1 MENEYAFE
9 GVVIRLTQADYD
21 KWLKTFTNI
30 PNLDAVLMS
39 RDVWLSQEA
48 DDKAR
53 KRWFIS
59 TVNYLVSVDAKFAK
73 DNKTDENGRKVD
85 SSGKAIFKRMP

>member
-1 MENEYAFE
+1 MSKEYAFE
-9 GVVIRLTQADYD
+9 GKVIRLTKKDYD
-21 KWLKTFTNI
+21 TWRKTFKNI

-59 TVNYLVSVDAKFAK
+59 TVNYLVSVDA
-73 DNKTDENGRKVD
+73 
-85 SSGKAIFKRMP
+85 

>member
-1 MENEYAFE
+1 MSKEYAFE
-9 GVVIRLTQADYD
+9 GKVIRLTKKDYD
-21 KWLKTFTNI
+21 SWQKTFKNI

-53 KRWFIS
+53 SRWFMS

-73 DNKTDENGRKVD
+73 DNKTDASGRKVD
-85 SSGKAIFKRMP
+85 ASGKAIFKRMT

>member
-1 MENEYAFE
+1 MSKEYAFE
-9 GVVIRLTQADYD
+9 GKVIRLTKKDYD
-21 KWLKTFTNI
+21 SWQKTFKNI

-53 KRWFIS
+53 SRWFMS

>member
-1 MENEYAFE
+1 MSKEYAFE
-9 GVVIRLTQADYD
+9 GKVIRLTKKDYD
-21 KWLKTFTNI
+21 TWRKTFKNI

-73 DNKTDENGRKVD
+73 ENKTDDSGRKVD

>member
-1 MENEYAFE
+1 MSKEYAFE
-9 GVVIRLTQADYD
+9 GKVIRLTKKDHDSWQ
-21 KWLKTFTNI
+21 KTFKNI

-53 KRWFIS
+53 SRWFMS

>member
-1 MENEYAFE
+1 MSKEYAFE
-9 GVVIRLTQADYD
+9 GKVIRLTKKDYD
-21 KWLKTFTNI
+21 SWQKTFKNI

-53 KRWFIS
+53 KRWFMS

>member
-1 MENEYAFE
+1 MSKEYAFE
-9 GVVIRLTQADYD
+9 GKVIRLTKKDYD
-21 KWLKTFTNI
+21 SWQKTFKNI

-73 DNKTDENGRKVD
+73 ENKTDDSGRKVD

>member
-1 MENEYAFE
+1 MSKEYAFE
-9 GVVIRLTQADYD
+9 GKVIRLTKKDYD
-21 KWLKTFTNI
+21 SWQKTFKNI

-53 KRWFIS
+53 SRWFMS

-73 DNKTDENGRKVD
+73 DNKTDENGRKLD

>member
-1 MENEYAFE
+1 MSKEYAFE
-9 GVVIRLTQADYD
+9 GKVSRLTKKDYD
-21 KWLKTFTNI
+21 TWRKTFKNI

-73 DNKTDENGRKVD
+73 ENKTDDSGRKVD

>member
-1 MENEYAFE
+1 MENEYAFD
-9 GVVIRLTQADYD
+9 GVVIRLKKTDYD

-39 RDVWLSQEA
+39 RDVWLSEEA

-53 KRWFIS
+53 KKWYMS
-59 TVNYLVSVDAKFAK
+59 TVNYLVNVDARFK
-73 DNKTDENGRKVD
+73 DKNKKDEQGRRLGENGKH
-85 SSGKAIFKRMP
+85 IFKRMP

>member
-1 MENEYAFE
+1 MSKEYAFE
-9 GVVIRLTQADYD
+9 GKVIRLTKKDYD
-21 KWLKTFTNI
+21 SWQKTFKNI
-30 PNLDAVLMS
+30 PNLDAVLMY

-53 KRWFIS
+53 KRWFMS

>member
-1 MENEYAFE
+1 MSKEYAFE
-9 GVVIRLTQADYD
+9 GKVIRLTKKDYD
-21 KWLKTFTNI
+21 SWQKTFKNI

-53 KRWFIS
+53 KRWFMS

-73 DNKTDENGRKVD
+73 DNKTDESGRKVD
-85 SSGKAIFKRMP
+85 ASGKAIFKRMP

>member
-1 MENEYAFE
+1 MSKEYAFE
-9 GVVIRLTQADYD
+9 GKVIRLTKKDYD
-21 KWLKTFTNI
+21 SWQKTFKNI

-53 KRWFIS
+53 KRWFMS

-73 DNKTDENGRKVD
+73 DNKTDESGRKGD
-85 SSGKAIFKRMP
+85 ASGKAIFKRMP

>member
-1 MENEYAFE
+1 MSKEYAFE
-9 GVVIRLTQADYD
+9 GKVIMLTKKDYD
-21 KWLKTFTNI
+21 SWQKTFKNI

-53 KRWFIS
+53 SRWFMS

-73 DNKTDENGRKVD
+73 DNKTDESGRKVD
-85 SSGKAIFKRMP
+85 ASGKAIFKRMP

>member
-1 MENEYAFE
+1 MSKEYAFE
-9 GVVIRLTQADYD
+9 GKVIRLTKKDYD
-21 KWLKTFTNI
+21 TWRKTFKNI

-53 KRWFIS
+53 SRWFMS

>member
-1 MENEYAFE
+1 MSKEYAFE
-9 GVVIRLTQADYD
+9 GKVIRLTKKDYD
-21 KWLKTFTNI
+21 SWQKTFKNI

-48 DDKAR
+48 EDKAR
-53 KRWFIS
+53 SRWFMS

>member
-1 MENEYAFE
+1 MSKEYAFE
-9 GVVIRLTQADYD
+9 GKVIRLTKKDYNS
-21 KWLKTFTNI
+21 WQKTFKNI

-53 KRWFIS
+53 SRWFMS

>member
-1 MENEYAFE
+1 MSKEYAFE
-9 GVVIRLTQADYD
+9 GKVIRLTKKDYD
-21 KWLKTFTNI
+21 SWQKTFKNI

-53 KRWFIS
+53 SRWFMS

-73 DNKTDENGRKVD
+73 DNKTDESGRKVD
-85 SSGKAIFKRMP
+85 ASGKAIFKRMP

>member
-1 MENEYAFE
+1 MSKEYAFE
-9 GVVIRLTQADYD
+9 GKVIRLTKKDYD
-21 KWLKTFTNI
+21 SWQKTFKNI

-53 KRWFIS
+53 SRWFMS

-73 DNKTDENGRKVD
+73 DNKTDEN
-85 SSGKAIFKRMP
+85 

>member
-1 MENEYAFE
+1 MSKEYAFE
-9 GVVIRLTQADYD
+9 GKVIRLTKKDYD
-21 KWLKTFTNI
+21 SWQKTFKNI

-53 KRWFIS
+53 SSWFMS

-73 DNKTDENGRKVD
+73 DNKTDESGRKVD
-85 SSGKAIFKRMP
+85 ASGKAIFKRMP